1 MIKIKEN
8 TIFKHDLPSIDMFI
22 CQYGNQGILH
32 PNLSVKKTLFDTNEE
47 IEILEDEFDINNHF
61 HTYFINYDEILPF
74 FDFGL
79 FCNEIEKIFSEISQ
93 NFRAKLDD
101 YLTSLN
107 DINTKKIKIYEI
119 KLHFMSIDK
128 ILLKIKSN
136 KILKTNPIQ
145 NCVIDFFRE
154 QYNNEIEYLNDLY
167 LEYSNNFSE
176 TNAEALKNIIKEIV
190 SQKLENFAGRIGSI
204 EENLTTEL
212 LSREEAIT
220 YLNTSPSSLWRW
232 ENRGYIKS
240 YMIGGK
246 KLYKKDE
253 LNESLSRVS

>member
-1 MIKIKEN
+1 MIKITEN
-8 TIFKHDLPSIDMFI
+8 TIFKHDLPSIDIFV

-32 PNLSVKKTLFDTNEE
+32 PNLSVKRTFFETNEE
-47 IEILEDEFDINNHF
+47 IEISEDEYDVNSHF
-61 HTYFINYDEILPF
+61 HTYFINYDEILPY

-79 FCNEIEKIFSEISQ
+79 FCNEIEKIFSKISQ
-93 NFRAKLDD
+93 NFRTELDD
-101 YLTSLN
+101 YLTSIN

-145 NCVIDFFRE
+145 NYVIDYFRE
-154 QYNNEIEYLNDLY
+154 QYKKEIEYLDRLY

-176 TNAEALKNIIKEIV
+176 TNDEALKNIIQEIV
-190 SQKLENFAGRIGSI
+190 SQKLENFTVRIGSI

-220 YLNTSPSSLWRW
+220 YLNTSSSNIWRW
-232 ENRGYIKS
+232 EKRGYIKS

-246 KLYKKDE
+246 KLYKKAE
-253 LNESLSRVS
+253 INESLSRVS